1 MAANTSFASPLAGV
15 SGTLF
20 PIPPQIEGIFDTISS
35 FGFWP
40 IAFSVLALLVAYD
53 QGRQDSLPHTAVL
66 IRSNLRADL
75 N

>member
-15 SGTLF
+15 SGTQF
-20 PIPPQIEGIFDTISS
+20 SIPPQIESIVDVISS

-40 IAFSVLALLVAYD
+40 IAFSVLAVLVAYD
-53 QGRQDSLPHTAVL
+53 QSRQDSLAHTAVL
-66 IRSNLRADL
+66 IRSNLCADP